1 MLRNKDLTADPFVF
15 IKLLLDDKIHFRV
28 PLGTRFTMENFEDF
42 ACVWYCQQQNFSVPV
57 KDFVALVNQYL

>member
-28 PLGTRFTMENFEDF
+28 PLGTRFTMEHSKDF
-42 ACVWYCQQQNFSVPV
+42 ACLHVYDIASNKIS
-57 KDFVALVNQYL
+57 ASR